1 MSFRNY
7 IAIFLLVILSG
18 TVAVAQSRSNG
29 SLKGK
34 ISVEKGSASGIGV
47 SVEQNEREVASTTT
61 DKKGAFRIDGLKP
74 GIYDLTFRKAGLST
88 AKLAKVEVVAGKT
101 RELNKNLIMPVD
113 EGSLAVLRGS
123 VFDPIGR
130 SVRGAKV
137 ELARVEPDGS
147 SKKIDGRLSNESG
160 QFVFRLL
167 PDVAKYRVTVSA
179 QGAETVSKEVEVDGA
194 AVYRV
199 ALSLKPA
206 TN

>member
-7 IAIFLLVILSG
+7 IAIFLLLVLS
-18 TVAVAQSRSNG
+18 APIALAQDRSNG

-34 ISVEKGSASGIGV
+34 ISVEKGSASGISV
-47 SVEQNEREVASTTT
+47 SVEQDEREIASTTT

-74 GIYDLTFRKAGLST
+74 GIYDVTFRKTGLST
-88 AKLAKVEVVAGKT
+88 AKLSRVEVLAGKT

-147 SKKIDGRLSNESG
+147 ARKIDGRLSDESG

-167 PDVAKYRVTVSA
+167 PDVAKYRVTVSTE
-179 QGAETVSKEVEVDGA
+179 GAETVSKEVEVDGA

-199 ALSLKPA
+199 AISLKPA